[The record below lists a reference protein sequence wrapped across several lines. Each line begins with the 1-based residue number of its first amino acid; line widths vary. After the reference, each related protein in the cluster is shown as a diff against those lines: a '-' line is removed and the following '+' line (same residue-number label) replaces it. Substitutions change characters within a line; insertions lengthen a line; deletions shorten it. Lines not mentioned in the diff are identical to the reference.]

1 MEEKRN
7 FWERVYMVAFEHVP
21 QVEHNESGIPVPV
34 TFDRKAGVAAELAD
48 AATVEWLKRWGK

>member
-1 MEEKRN
+1 
-7 FWERVYMVAFEHVP
+7 MVAFEHVP